1 MPSIHGRY
9 FQLHLFTFTL
19 AQLLESL
26 LLDVHFDLL
35 LLLIFYLEYV
45 LLVVLAAS
53 PTHEDLVL
61 GGSGLGLCYFREDE
75 GLSRLFAG
83 VVDRVYHLLRVHSL

>member
-9 FQLHLFTFTL
+9 FQLHLLIFTL
-19 AQLLESL
+19 TQLLESL
-26 LLDVHFDLL
+26 LFDVHFDLL

-53 PTHEDLVL
+53 PAYEDLVL
-61 GGSGLGLCYFREDE
+61 GGSGLGL
-75 GLSRLFAG
+75 
-83 VVDRVYHLLRVHSL
+83 

>member
-9 FQLHLFTFTL
+9 FQLHLLTFALT
-19 AQLLESL
+19 QLLKSL
-26 LLDVHFDLL
+26 LLYVHFDLL

-61 GGSGLGLCYFREDE
+61 GGSGLGL
-75 GLSRLFAG
+75 
-83 VVDRVYHLLRVHSL
+83 